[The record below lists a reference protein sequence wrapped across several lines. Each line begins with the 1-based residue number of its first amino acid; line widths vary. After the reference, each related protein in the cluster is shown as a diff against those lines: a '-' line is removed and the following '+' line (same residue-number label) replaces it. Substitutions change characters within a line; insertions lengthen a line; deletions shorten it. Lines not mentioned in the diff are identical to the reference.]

1 LTRAL
6 DIETARRTSDL
17 AIKYMVRFEI
27 VPTPDN
33 YALWY
38 LYASGTNEKLVKE
51 IQQLI
56 ADREPFTDFLITD
69 LRYRYIQ
76 MPQSDQSLDET
87 SARVESE
94 VINILGAVSGAVR
107 EADQYGATLNAATGA
122 LEDRKPDVGRIVA
135 NLLQSTLEMLAK
147 NRALESTLNASA
159 REVSALRKNLTLARK
174 EASSD
179 ALTELCNRKAFDAE
193 MRLCTQSAN
202 DTRDPLTLLLADV
215 DKFKSFNDEYG
226 HQIGDQVLRIVAK
239 ALETCAPPDSV
250 CARIGGDEFAA
261 LLPKVSL
268 KETVE
273 IAERVRKMVESK
285 KIIKRQTGEQ
295 INRITTSIGCALFYP
310 GETSASFFRR
320 ADAALYAAKAK
331 GRNCV
336 VNETEPEAIREL
348 SLKSQI

>member
-1 LTRAL
+1 MNRPL
-6 DIETARRTSDL
+6 DIEAARRTSDL

-27 VPTPDN
+27 LPTPEN

-56 ADREPFTDFLITD
+56 ADKETFTDFLISD

-76 MPQSDQSLDET
+76 MAQSDQTLDET

-94 VINILGAVSGAVR
+94 VISILGAVAGAVR

-122 LEDRKPDVGRIVA
+122 LGDRKPDVGRIVA
-135 NLLQSTLEMLAK
+135 NLLQSTLEMQLK
-147 NRALESTLNASA
+147 NRALESTLSASA
-159 REVSALRKNLTLARK
+159 REVSTLRKNLTLARK
-174 EASSD
+174 EANSD
-179 ALTELCNRKAFDAE
+179 SLTELCNSKAFDAE

-202 DTRDPLTLLLADV
+202 DTRDPLTLILADV
-215 DKFKSFNDEYG
+215 DQFKGFNDEYG

-239 ALETCAPPDSV
+239 SLETCAPPDSV
-250 CARIGGDEFAA
+250 CARIGGDE
-261 LLPKVSL
+261 VTL
-268 KETVE
+268 KDTIE

>member
-1 LTRAL
+1 LNLAL
-6 DIETARRTSDL
+6 DIETVRRTSDL
-17 AIKYMVRFEI
+17 AIKYMARFEI
-27 VPTPDN
+27 LPTPDN
-33 YALWY
+33 YALWF

-56 ADREPFTDFLITD
+56 AEKEQFTDFLITD

-76 MPQSDQSLDET
+76 VPQSDRSLDET
-87 SARVESE
+87 RARVESE
-94 VINILGAVSGAVR
+94 VINILANVSGAVR
-107 EADQYGATLNAATGA
+107 DADQYGATLNAATGA

-135 NLLQSTLEMLAK
+135 NLLKSTMDMQTK
-147 NRALESTLNASA
+147 NRALESTLNASV
-159 REVSALRKNLTLARK
+159 REVTALQKNLIIARK
-174 EASSD
+174 ESNSD
-179 ALTELCNRKAFDAE
+179 GLTELCNRKAFDSE
-193 MRLCTQSAN
+193 LRLCTQSAN
-202 DTRDPLTLLLADV
+202 ETRESLTMILADV
-215 DKFKSFNDEYG
+215 DHFKGFNDEYG

-239 ALETCAPPDSV
+239 SLQTCAPADGI

-261 LLPKVSL
+261 LFPKVSL

-273 IAERVRKMVESK
+273 IAERIRKMVESK

-295 INRITTSIGCALFYP
+295 INRITTSIGCAMFYP
-310 GETSASFFRR
+310 GETTASFFRR

-348 SLKSQI
+348 SIKSQI

>member
-1 LTRAL
+1 MTRAQDL
-6 DIETARRTSDL
+6 ETAHLTSDL

-27 VPTPDN
+27 PPTPDN

-56 ADREPFTDFLITD
+56 ADKESFTNFLITD

-76 MPQSDQSLDET
+76 MPHSDQSLDET

-94 VINILGAVSGAVR
+94 VIHILGAVSGAVR
-107 EADQYGATLNAATGA
+107 EADEYGATLNAATGA
-122 LEDRKPDVGRIVA
+122 LGDRKPDVGRIVA
-135 NLLQSTLEMLAK
+135 NLLQSTLEMQSK
-147 NRALESTLNASA
+147 NQALESTLNASA
-159 REVSALRKNLTLARK
+159 REVLALRKKLTLARK
-174 EASSD
+174 EANSD
-179 ALTELCNRKAFDAE
+179 ALTELCNRKGFDAE

-202 DTRDPLTLLLADV
+202 DTREPLTLLLADV
-215 DKFKSFNDEYG
+215 DHFKGFNDEYG

-239 ALETCAPPDSV
+239 SLETCAPQGSV

-261 LLPKVSL
+261 LLPKFNL

-273 IAERVRKMVESK
+273 IAERIRMILESK
-285 KIIKRQTGEQ
+285 KIIKRRTGEQ
-295 INRITTSIGCALFYP
+295 IDRITTSIGCALFYP

-320 ADAALYAAKAK
+320 ADAALFAAKSK

>member
-1 LTRAL
+1 MTGNL
-6 DIETARRTSDL
+6 DIESARRTCDL
-17 AIKYMVRFEI
+17 AIKYMARFEI
-27 VPTPDN
+27 PPTPDN

-56 ADREPFTDFLITD
+56 ADKEIFTDFLIGD

-76 MPQSDQSLDET
+76 VPQSDQSVDET

-94 VINILGAVSGAVR
+94 VINILGAVTGAVR
-107 EADQYGATLNAATGA
+107 DADQYGATLNVASGA
-122 LEDRKPDVGRIVA
+122 LGDRKPDVGRIVA
-135 NLLQSTLEMLAK
+135 NLLQSTLEMQTK
-147 NRALESTLNASA
+147 NRVLESTLNASV
-159 REVSALRKNLTLARK
+159 REVAALRKNLTLARK
-174 EASSD
+174 EANSD
-179 ALTELCNRKAFDAE
+179 SLTELCNRKAFDAE

-202 DTRDPLTLLLADV
+202 ETRYPLTLILADV
-215 DKFKSFNDEYG
+215 DQFKRFNDEYG

-239 ALETCAPPDSV
+239 SMETCAPPDSV

-261 LLPKVSL
+261 LLPKVGL
-268 KETVE
+268 RETAE
-273 IAERVRKMVESK
+273 IAERIRKMVESK

-295 INRITTSIGCALFYP
+295 INRITASIGCAIFYP
-310 GETSASFFRR
+310 GETPASFFRR
-320 ADAALYAAKAK
+320 ADAALYAAKTK

-348 SLKSQI
+348 SLKSKI